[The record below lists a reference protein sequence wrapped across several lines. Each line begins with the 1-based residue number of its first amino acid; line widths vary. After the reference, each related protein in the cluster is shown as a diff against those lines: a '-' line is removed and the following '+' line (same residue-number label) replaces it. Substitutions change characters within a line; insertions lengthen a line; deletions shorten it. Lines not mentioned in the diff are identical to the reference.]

1 MDSQIMSVIMRFPKN
16 FNIGMIPDMKT
27 QFATN
32 ADDEATQEQVKAE
45 QAKWKGELDLFKV
58 YLNMDWKLIK
68 VTEVGSAALRD
79 IRDGMMRSVCAN
91 EA

>member
-1 MDSQIMSVIMRFPKN
+1 MRACCQADLPAQDFEELEQAILFGDAMDSQIMSVINRFPKN

-32 ADDEATQEQVKAE
+32 ADDEVAQEQVKAE

-58 YLNMDWKLIK
+58 YVNGLE
-68 VTEVGSAALRD
+68 TH
-79 IRDGMMRSVCAN
+79 
-91 EA
+91 